1 MNILKLKELA
11 TDRIQKGNPLLVAND
26 ILNLNNN
33 DLDGQ
38 IVKLISGKTKKFV
51 AYALMGKQHKGIGWV
66 ISRQEAME
74 WNKTFLIELFRV
86 AKNKRQYFFEA
97 TQTTAFRLFNAESDG
112 LGGLTIDVYNQS
124 LVVSYYSKGIF
135 AHQSL
140 IIEAIQTLLGT
151 YSIFEKCRFDNAP
164 FDTRQ
169 VFGIADAQ
177 QMILENNTKFIVDL
191 NDGLMTGIFLD
202 QRDVRY
208 YLQQYAKDC
217 TVLNT
222 FSYTAAFS
230 VAATLGGA
238 TSTVSV
244 DVAKRSIEWSHKQF
258 EANQIEVSKHQFIVM
273 DVFEYFKYA
282 KKKAMTFD
290 WVILDPPSFARA
302 KKRTFS
308 VTKDYQT
315 LLEQAIAVTKK
326 NGRIIVSTNASNWA
340 KNDVLKMIEKTF
352 KNCQQAYVIEKEF
365 EQPKDFTTLTSLPS
379 TSYLKVFV
387 VRVLE

>member
-1 MNILKLKELA
+1 MNTLKLKELA
-11 TDRIQKGNPLLVAND
+11 TDKVKKGNPLLVEND
-26 ILNLNNN
+26 ILNLDN
-33 DLDGQ
+33 DIDGQ
-38 IVKLISGKTKKFV
+38 IVKLINGKTKQFV

-66 ISRQEAME
+66 ISQKETTN
-74 WNKTFLIELFRV
+74 WGKDFLVELLRV
-86 AKNKRQYFFEA
+86 AKNKRQHFFDS

-135 AHQSL
+135 THQKL
-140 IIEAIQTLLGT
+140 IVEALEEVLGE
-151 YSIFEKCRFDNAP
+151 YAIFEKCRFEHAS

-169 VFGIADAQ
+169 VCGVANSQ
-177 QMILENNTKFIVDL
+177 QIILENNTKFAVDL

-202 QRDVRY
+202 QRDVRH
-208 YLQQYAKDC
+208 YLQQHARNC

-258 EANQIEVSKHQFIVM
+258 EVNGIDVSKHQFIVM

-282 KKKAMTFD
+282 HKKALAFD
-290 WVILDPPSFARA
+290 WVVLDPPSFART

-308 VTKDYQT
+308 VVKDYHT
-315 LLEQAIAVTKK
+315 LLAQAIAITKE

-340 KNDVLKMIEKTF
+340 KKEVLKMIDQTF
-352 KNCQQAYVIEKEF
+352 KNCQKAYCIEKEF
-365 EQPKDFTTLTSLPS
+365 EQPEDFTTLKSLSS

-387 VRVLE
+387 VRVLS

>member
-11 TDRIQKGNPLLVAND
+11 TDRVQKGNPLLVEKD
-26 ILNLNNN
+26 ILNFKNGI
-33 DLDGQ
+33 DGQ
-38 IVKLISGKTKKFV
+38 IVRLISGKTQRFV

-66 ISRQEAME
+66 VSTKEKWQWDID
-74 WNKTFLIELFRV
+74 FLIELFRV
-86 AKNKRQYFFEA
+86 AKNKRQHFFDD

-112 LGGLTIDVYNQS
+112 LGGLTIDVYHRS
-124 LVVSYYSKGIF
+124 LVISYYSNGIF
-135 AHQSL
+135 THQQL
-140 IIEAIQTLLGT
+140 ILDALQRQFET
-151 YSIFEKCRFDNAP
+151 YTIFEKCRFENAP
-164 FDTRQ
+164 FDSRQ
-169 VFGIADAQ
+169 VCGQADAKQ
-177 QMILENNTKFIVDL
+177 VILENNTKFAVDL

-208 YLQQYAKDC
+208 YLQQNAQNA

-230 VAATLGGA
+230 VAAALGGA

-258 EANQIEVSKHQFIVM
+258 EVNKIDVSTHQFIVM

-282 KKKAMTFD
+282 QKKALAFD
-290 WVILDPPSFARA
+290 WVILDPPSFART

-308 VTKDYQT
+308 VTKDYDT
-315 LLEQAIAVTKK
+315 LLEQAIAVTKQ

-340 KNDVLKMIEKTF
+340 KKEVLKMIETTF
-352 KNCQQAYVIEKEF
+352 KNCQKSYRIEKEF
-365 EQPKDFTTLTSLPS
+365 EQPTDFTTLQSLPS

-387 VRVLE
+387 VRVLD